1 MTEFL
6 QEEQS
11 AAVHRAFPAIA
22 IVVIGRNE
30 GQRLIDC
37 LASLATHAARTVYV
51 DSGSTDGSCEAA
63 RHVGVQV
70 LDLDMQQPFTAARAR
85 NAGYREVRTRW
96 PDTRYVQFVDGDCSV
111 DPAWIGAAWRFMAAR
126 PDVAIVFGRRRER
139 HADHSIYNQLCDREW
154 DGVPGDALECG
165 GDIFARV
172 QALETA
178 GGYRASLIAGEEPEL
193 CVRLRE
199 RGWKIWRLN
208 EEMTLHDAN
217 MTTMRQ
223 WWQRNRRAGH
233 AFAEVA
239 NLHWH
244 SPQGI
249 WKRSFL
255 RALGWGGVVPA
266 IAFAG
271 AFIHPAAF
279 ALLLLYPLQIARIAA
294 RDEFSVEGWR
304 NGYFAVLGKFAEF
317 HGAMSWMV
325 SRLIGRR
332 QKLIEY
338 K

>member
-6 QEEQS
+6 QEKTK

-30 GQRLIDC
+30 GQRLVDC
-37 LASLATHAARTVYV
+37 LSSLADHGERTVYV
-51 DSGSTDGSCEAA
+51 DSGSTDGSCDAA
-63 RHVGVQV
+63 RRKGVQV
-70 LDLDMQQPFTAARAR
+70 VDLDMQEPFTAARAR
-85 NAGYREVRTRW
+85 NAGYREVRARW

-111 DPAWIGAAWRFMAAR
+111 DPAWINAGWRFMAAR
-126 PDVAIVFGRRRER
+126 PDVAVVFGRRRER
-139 HADHSIYNQLCDREW
+139 HADHSVYNQLCDREW

-165 GDIFARV
+165 GDIFTRV
-172 QALETA
+172 QALEA
-178 GGYRASLIAGEEPEL
+178 VGGYRTSLIAGEEPEL

-199 RGWKIWRLN
+199 LGWKIWRLDQ
-208 EEMTLHDAN
+208 EMTLHDAN
-217 MTTMRQ
+217 MTSIGQ

-239 NLHWH
+239 HLHWQ

-266 IAFAG
+266 IAVAG

-279 ALLLLYPLQIARIAA
+279 AALLLYPMQIARLAA
-294 RDEFSVEGWR
+294 RDGFSAKGWR
-304 NGYFAVLGKFAEF
+304 HGYFSVLGKFAEF
-317 HGAMSWMV
+317 HGAMTWMI
-325 SRLIGRR
+325 SRVIGRR
-332 QKLIEY
+332 QRLIEY